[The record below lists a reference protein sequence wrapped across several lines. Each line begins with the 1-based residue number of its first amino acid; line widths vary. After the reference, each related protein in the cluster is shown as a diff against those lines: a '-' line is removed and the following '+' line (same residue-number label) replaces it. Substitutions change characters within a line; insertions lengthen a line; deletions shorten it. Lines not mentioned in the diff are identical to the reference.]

1 MFLLYIFICLVFGYC
16 CSLIAKSKGHNQ
28 KWAWFWGIVGGMLAV
43 IVYLFL
49 GETKEKKIEE
59 MKKIMADVKKEM
71 KDQNDKEN

>member
-1 MFLLYIFICLVFGYC
+1 
-16 CSLIAKSKGHNQ
+16 
-28 KWAWFWGIVGGMLAV
+28 MLAV

-49 GETKEKKIEE
+49 DETKEKKIEE